1 MAEPDA
7 RPRPTTRQVPRGSEA
22 EAEARAG
29 AARAGAEAVRRSG
42 GSLEQSSSDRGS
54 AALSRS
60 ELH

>member
-22 EAEARAG
+22 EAEARAE
-29 AARAGAEAVRRSG
+29 AEAVRRSG